1 MPFSSIISIE
11 LIIMLVLVLIISLV
25 TYLVIRL
32 INYYKNKHKVNQLN
46 YQVTTIQK
54 GLKDERL
61 RK

>member
-1 MPFSSIISIE
+1 M
-11 LIIMLVLVLIISLV
+11 LILVLIISLV

-32 INYYKNKHKVNQLN
+32 INYYKNKHKVKQLS

-54 GLKDERL
+54 GLKDERI